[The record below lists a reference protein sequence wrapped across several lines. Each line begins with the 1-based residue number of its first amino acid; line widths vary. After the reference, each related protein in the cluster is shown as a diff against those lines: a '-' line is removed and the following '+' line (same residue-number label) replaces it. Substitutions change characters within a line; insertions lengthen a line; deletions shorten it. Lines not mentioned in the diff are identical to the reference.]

1 MSLLTGSGINFNVV
15 LRSQRIVT
23 ADAEDRDRG
32 NFAIF
37 REAQQVGPVQNG
49 TRAFPQ
55 PAAGSVKVSQCG
67 TEDLIRVL

>member
-1 MSLLTGSGINFNVV
+1 MSLLTESGININVA

-23 ADAEDRDRG
+23 ADTEDRDRG

-37 REAQQVGPVQNG
+37 REAQQVGSVQND

-55 PAAGSVKVSQCG
+55 LAAGSVKVSQCG

>member
-1 MSLLTGSGINFNVV
+1 MSLLTESGININVA

-23 ADAEDRDRG
+23 ADTEDRDRG

-37 REAQQVGPVQNG
+37 REAQQVGSVQND

-55 PAAGSVKVSQCG
+55 LAPGSVKVSQCG